1 MYLPYTSNQYVTINA
16 LDFQSVADWNVNF
29 LPPLAKDGN
38 GDSTEEFFELLFDKN
53 SLKKIWILMPKT
65 TSLTTSSVD

>member
-29 LPPLAKDGN
+29 LPLLAKDGN
-38 GDSTEEFFELLFDKN
+38 VDNKKGRNRIFWITFWQKLFEEDLNFN
-53 SLKKIWILMPKT
+53 A
-65 TSLTTSSVD
+65 